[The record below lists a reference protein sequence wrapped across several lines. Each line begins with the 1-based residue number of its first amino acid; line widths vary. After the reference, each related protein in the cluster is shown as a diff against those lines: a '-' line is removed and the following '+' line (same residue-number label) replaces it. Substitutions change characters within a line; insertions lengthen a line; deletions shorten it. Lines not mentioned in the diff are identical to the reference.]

1 MNHGTVKFIPLRNK
15 CEFAKEEEPQTED
28 VKNNKVFLYSIRQK
42 KSELLLLDP
51 NIYLYS
57 LQMLL

>member
-42 KSELLLLDP
+42 NQS
-51 NIYLYS
+51 YFC
-57 LQMLL
+57 